1 LEVAGPD
8 ARRLGSA
15 SRKVFTTSGG
25 TIGRLPD
32 NFWVL
37 PEQHISGRHAVI
49 RYSNGTFYVVDTS
62 SNGVFVN
69 STEARLQKNQPYAL
83 KQGDRLYMDAYE
95 IRVSIQTEG
104 RAEPAR
110 MAAVDPPLGDPFDVP
125 VSGPFIPDDPFADD
139 VGAAETA
146 APLPAQPVPLRPTS
160 PASRAVAPPGLAP
173 LPNVEVD
180 PMRLL
185 GLSSAPK
192 AAPVPRAENLMRGS
206 PLSDSYKPPAVRIP
220 ESRSSSRPTT
230 NAQSA
235 DGSAGGSII
244 PAGYNPLAG
253 DDEASD
259 IGVARGSASSQ
270 PTRGPLPRASLVANA
285 TTLEPTAAHAHT
297 TATERTEHV
306 EGRVVPH
313 VGVPVSNTD
322 FAALLA
328 AAGIE
333 NAAMTPEV
341 IESFGRIL
349 RIVVSGTMDLLR
361 VREGV
366 KDEFRMKMTTFK
378 ASDNNPLKFSA
389 NVEDA
394 LHNLLVKRNAA
405 YLPPVEAFRDA
416 FQDARN
422 HQMAMFEGLRA
433 AFDSMLREFDPQAL
447 EEKFDKQ
454 AKGSLLPGRRKYWE
468 LYRDW
473 YENVA
478 RDADSAFRTL
488 FGEEFAR
495 AYEEQMQRL
504 KNSGR
509 PPGAN

>member
-1 LEVAGPD
+1 MASSLTLEVAGPD

-15 SRKVFTTSGG
+15 SRKTFTTSGG

-37 PEQHISGRHAVI
+37 PDQHVSGRHAVI

-69 STEARLQKNQPYAL
+69 SPENRLQKNQPHAL
-83 KQGDRLYMDAYE
+83 KQGDRLYIDAYE
-95 IRVSIQTEG
+95 IRVNLQEQAA
-104 RAEPAR
+104 RVEPR
-110 MAAVDPPLGDPFDVP
+110 MAPAAEPPLGDPFGVP
-125 VSGPFIPDDPFADD
+125 ASGPFIPDDPFGESSA
-139 VGAAETA
+139 GQTA
-146 APLPAQPVPLRPTS
+146 APLQAQPVPLRPLQAAARIET
-160 PASRAVAPPGLAP
+160 PDGFAPMPHG
-173 LPNVEVD
+173 EVD

-185 GLSSAPK
+185 GLNAPPRAAAVPK
-192 AAPVPRAENLMRGS
+192 AEDLLRGS
-206 PLSDSYKPPAVRIP
+206 PLSDSYRPPAVRIP
-220 ESRSSSRPTT
+220 ETSRPRQPTS
-230 NAQSA
+230 NAQPP
-235 DGSAGGSII
+235 DGEALGSII
-244 PAGYNPLAG
+244 PSGYNPLASE
-253 DDEASD
+253 DASVTT
-259 IGVARGSASSQ
+259 GVKRE
-270 PTRGPLPRASLVANA
+270 PLVAAA
-285 TTLEPTAAHAHT
+285 TTLEPTPARAHT
-297 TATERTEHV
+297 TPRSDAQV
-306 EGRVVPH
+306 EAKVVTRVAVDA
-313 VGVPVSNTD
+313 NTD

-333 NAAMTPEV
+333 NAAVSPEV

-349 RIVVSGTMDLLR
+349 RIVVAGTMDLLR

-394 LHNLLVKRNAA
+394 LHNLLVKRNSA

-416 FQDARN
+416 FQDARS

-433 AFDSMLREFDPQAL
+433 AFQSMLREFDPQVL

-454 AKGSLLPGRRKYWE
+454 GKGSLLSGRRKNWD
-468 LYRDW
+468 LYREW
-473 YENVA
+473 YENISQ
-478 RDADSAFRTL
+478 DADSAFRSL

-504 KNSGR
+504 KNR
-509 PPGAN
+509 PGTS

>member
-1 LEVAGPD
+1 VASSLTLEVAGPD

-15 SRKVFTTSGG
+15 SRKVFATSGG

-32 NFWVL
+32 NAWVL
-37 PEQHISGRHAVI
+37 PDQHISGRHAVI
-49 RYSNGTFYVVDTS
+49 RYSNGTWYVVDTS
-62 SNGVFVN
+62 SNGVFIN
-69 STEARLQKNQPYAL
+69 SHETRLQKNQPHAL
-83 KQGDRLYMDAYE
+83 KQGDRIYIDAYE
-95 IRVSIQTEG
+95 IRVSIQAEG

-110 MAAVDPPLGDPFDVP
+110 MPAVDPPLGNPFSVP
-125 VSGPFIPDDPFADD
+125 ASGPFIPDDPFGDD
-139 VGAAETA
+139 EAGETA
-146 APLPAQPVPLRPTS
+146 APLHAQPVPLRPMSPGLRTDS
-160 PASRAVAPPGLAP
+160 PAGYAPV
-173 LPNVEVD
+173 PNAEVD

-192 AAPVPRAENLMRGS
+192 AAPVPKAESLLRGS
-206 PLSDSYKPPAVRIP
+206 PLSDSYRPPAVRIP
-220 ESRSSSRPTT
+220 EAASNRPPTS
-230 NAQSA
+230 NAQRA
-235 DGSAGGSII
+235 DAGGLGPLI
-244 PAGYNPLAG
+244 PAGYDPLAG
-253 DDEASD
+253 DST
-259 IGVARGSASSQ
+259 SSQ
-270 PTRGPLPRASLVANA
+270 PTPVRPPRAPLVANA
-285 TTLEPTAAHAHT
+285 TTLEPTAERAHT
-297 TATERTEHV
+297 TETERTGPV
-306 EGRVVPH
+306 EGRVAPRVE
-313 VGVPVSNTD
+313 SNTD

-328 AAGIE
+328 AAGVE
-333 NAAMTPEV
+333 NAAVTPEV

-405 YLPPVEAFRDA
+405 YLPPVDAFRDA

-422 HQMAMFEGLRA
+422 HQVAMFEGLRA

-447 EEKFDKQ
+447 EEKFDSR
-454 AKGSLLPGRRKYWE
+454 AKGSLLSGRRRYWE

-473 YENVA
+473 YENMA

-509 PPGAN
+509 PPGTN

>member
-1 LEVAGPD
+1 
-8 ARRLGSA
+8 
-15 SRKVFTTSGG
+15 
-25 TIGRLPD
+25 
-32 NFWVL
+32 
-37 PEQHISGRHAVI
+37 
-49 RYSNGTFYVVDTS
+49 
-62 SNGVFVN
+62 
-69 STEARLQKNQPYAL
+69 
-83 KQGDRLYMDAYE
+83 
-95 IRVSIQTEG
+95 
-104 RAEPAR
+104 
-110 MAAVDPPLGDPFDVP
+110 
-125 VSGPFIPDDPFADD
+125 
-139 VGAAETA
+139 
-146 APLPAQPVPLRPTS
+146 
-160 PASRAVAPPGLAP
+160 
-173 LPNVEVD
+173 
-180 PMRLL
+180 
-185 GLSSAPK
+185 
-192 AAPVPRAENLMRGS
+192 
-206 PLSDSYKPPAVRIP
+206 
-220 ESRSSSRPTT
+220 
-230 NAQSA
+230 
-235 DGSAGGSII
+235 
-244 PAGYNPLAG
+244 
-253 DDEASD
+253 
-259 IGVARGSASSQ
+259 
-270 PTRGPLPRASLVANA
+270 
-285 TTLEPTAAHAHT
+285 
-297 TATERTEHV
+297 
-306 EGRVVPH
+306 
-313 VGVPVSNTD
+313 
-322 FAALLA
+322 
-328 AAGIE
+328 
-333 NAAMTPEV
+333 MTPEV

-447 EEKFDKQ
+447 EENSTSRPRARCCPAAQ
-454 AKGSLLPGRRKYWE
+454 ILGAVP
-468 LYRDW
+468 DW

>member
-1 LEVAGPD
+1 
-8 ARRLGSA
+8 LGNA
-15 SRKVFTTSGG
+15 SRKVFTTTGG

-32 NFWVL
+32 NSWVL
-37 PEQHISGRHAVI
+37 PDQHISGRHAAI

-62 SNGVFVN
+62 SNGVFIN
-69 STEARLQKNQPYAL
+69 SPEVRLQKNQPHAL
-83 KQGDRLYMDAYE
+83 KQGDRLYIDAYE
-95 IRVSIQTEG
+95 IRVSIQTGG
-104 RAEPAR
+104 RAESAARLPAVEPR
-110 MAAVDPPLGDPFDVP
+110 LGDPFAVP
-125 VSGPFIPDDPFADD
+125 ASGPFIPDDPFTDD
-139 VGAAETA
+139 VAGETA
-146 APLPAQPVPLRPTS
+146 APLPVQPAPLRPVS
-160 PASRAVAPPGLAP
+160 AVSRIDASAGFAP
-173 LPNVEVD
+173 LPNAEVD

-185 GLSSAPK
+185 GLSCVPK
-192 AAPVPRAENLMRGS
+192 AAPVPTAENLLRGS
-206 PLSDSYKPPAVRIP
+206 PLSDSYRPPAVRLAEP
-220 ESRSSSRPTT
+220 GPTSSAP
-230 NAQSA
+230 SA
-235 DGSAGGSII
+235 DFGGGGKLI
-244 PAGYNPLAG
+244 PTGYDPLAG
-253 DDEASD
+253 DE
-259 IGVARGSASSQ
+259 GQLARR
-270 PTRGPLPRASLVANA
+270 PLVANA
-285 TTLEPTAAHAHT
+285 TTLEPTAERAHT
-297 TATERTEHV
+297 TETGRIEHA
-306 EGRVVPH
+306 ESHVVPRAQAN
-313 VGVPVSNTD
+313 VPNTD

-333 NAAMTPEV
+333 NAAVTPEV

-366 KDEFRMKMTTFK
+366 KDEFRMKLTTFK

-394 LHNLLVKRNAA
+394 LHNLLVKRNVA
-405 YLPPVEAFRDA
+405 YLPPVDAFRDA

-433 AFDSMLREFDPQAL
+433 AFDSMVREFDPQAL
-447 EEKFDKQ
+447 EEKFDRQ
-454 AKGSLLPGRRKYWE
+454 AKGSLLSGRRKYWE
-468 LYRDW
+468 LYREW

-509 PPGAN
+509 PPGPTDRA